1 MIKLALAVLALGA
14 ATTSDTRDL
23 DKALAGRTPGKPEMC
38 LSGFGSQTQSPEI
51 INDHILLY
59 RDGVRI
65 WRNDLPAACPGLD
78 PNAVLVTEVRSG
90 QLCRNDTIYTLIRG
104 GIGIPG
110 PRCRLGM
117 FVPWSKIKSAPQRA
131 KP

>member
-1 MIKLALAVLALGA
+1 MIRLTLAALALGA

-23 DKALAGRTPGKPEMC
+23 DAALKDRTPGTPENC
-38 LSGFGSQTQSPEI
+38 LRGFSSQTQSAQI

-59 RDGVRI
+59 RDGRRI
-65 WRNDLPAACPGLD
+65 WRNDLPAACPGLEPD
-78 PNAVLVTEVRSG
+78 AVLVTEVRSG
-90 QLCRNDTIYTLIRG
+90 QLCRNDQIYTLRRG

-117 FVPWSKIKSAPQRA
+117 FTPWSKVKRER
-131 KP
+131 

>member
-1 MIKLALAVLALGA
+1 M
-14 ATTSDTRDL
+14 TSTRRWRAERRANP
-23 DKALAGRTPGKPEMC
+23 KCACP
-38 LSGFGSQTQSPEI
+38 GFGSQTQSPEI

-110 PRCRLGM
+110 
-117 FVPWSKIKSAPQRA
+117 SALPAGDVRA
-131 KP
+131 VEQGQERTAERQAVST